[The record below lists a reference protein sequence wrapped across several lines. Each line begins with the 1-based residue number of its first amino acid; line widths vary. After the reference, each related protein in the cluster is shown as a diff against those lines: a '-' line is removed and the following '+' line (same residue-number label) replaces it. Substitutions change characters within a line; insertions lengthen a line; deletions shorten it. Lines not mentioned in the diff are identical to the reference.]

1 MLERKEGRTLEI
13 LVPSS
18 WRLTSPIKAEPG
30 RSVASLATAS
40 VTTSAMRRH
49 ASAWAVQFSLENV
62 LPVVHGVNKPEDR
75 ITVVVTGQDDSD
87 TGGVAEHGT
96 SADDGPVTWEAL
108 ISPREE
114 CRQRGPDDKSPTRP
128 RHGCTRCSDKNK
140 HPTMG

>member
-49 ASAWAVQFSLENV
+49 VSARAVQLSLENV
-62 LPVVHGVNKPEDR
+62 LSVVQGFNIPEDS
-75 ITVVVTGQDDSD
+75 IDVVVSGRDDVD

-96 SADDGPVTWEAL
+96 FADDGPVTWEAL

-114 CRQRGPDDKSPTRP
+114 RRPRGPDDQSPTRP
-128 RHGCTRCSDKNK
+128 RYGCTRCSAKNK